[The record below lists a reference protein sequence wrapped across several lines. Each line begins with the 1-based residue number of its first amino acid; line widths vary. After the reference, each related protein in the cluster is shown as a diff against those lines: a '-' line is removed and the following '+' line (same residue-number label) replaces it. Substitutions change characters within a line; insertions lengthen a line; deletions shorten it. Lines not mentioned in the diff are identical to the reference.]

1 MDDATANESTL
12 QFLGATGTVT
22 GSKYLARYRG
32 KSFLLDCGLFQG
44 LKALRERNWAPFVV
58 PPASLDA
65 VVLSHAHIDHCGF
78 LPVLAKNGF
87 RGPVYCTPA
96 TGDLLPIMLMD
107 AASLQEEDAA
117 QANQH
122 GYSRHKPAL
131 PLYTRDDVQ
140 QLLRLIQ
147 IRPYHKPFQVVDN
160 VQVLYRNAG
169 HILGAAS
176 VEAQFGPGDPF
187 RLVFSGDVGRWDRPI
202 LHDPELVPEA
212 DILLCESTYG
222 DRNHAPDAPGELAK
236 IVREAAERGGA
247 LIVPSFAVGRTQELI
262 YTLRQL
268 EDDGKIPALP
278 VYIDSPMA
286 IEITQE
292 YANHPEEH
300 DLDMKRLIDRERNPL
315 RCRKQE
321 WVRTPNESKR
331 LNGLEGPMIII
342 SASGM
347 ATGGRVLHHLA
358 HRLPDPRT
366 TVLLVGFQ
374 SEDTRGR
381 KLLEGAKWLRIFGH
395 DIQVQAQVRKLNSMS
410 AHADQSELLR
420 WLGGFKRP
428 PKRCY
433 LVHGEPHASQA
444 LAEAIKAKLGWEAML
459 PSDGEVAPLTKS

>member
-1 MDDATANESTL
+1 MSDIASNESTL

-22 GSKYLARYRG
+22 GSKYLVRHRG
-32 KSFLLDCGLFQG
+32 KKFLLDCGLFQG
-44 LKALRERNWAPFVV
+44 LKTLRERNWLPFAI
-58 PPASLDA
+58 PPASIDA
-65 VVLSHAHIDHCGF
+65 VVLSHAHIDHCGY
-78 LPVLAKNGF
+78 LPVLAKDGF
-87 RGPVYCTPA
+87 RSPLYCTPA
-96 TGDLLPIMLMD
+96 TADLLPIMLMD

-131 PLYTRDDVQ
+131 PLYTRDDAQ
-140 QLLRLIQ
+140 KLLQLIQ
-147 IRPYHKPFQVVDN
+147 IRPFHKPFQVVED

-176 VEAQFGPGDPF
+176 VEVQLGPGDPF
-187 RLVFSGDVGRWDRPI
+187 RLVFSGDLGRWDRPI
-202 LHDPELVPEA
+202 LHDPELVPAA
-212 DILLCESTYG
+212 DVLLCESTYG
-222 DRNHAPDAPGELAK
+222 DRNHAPDAPAELAK
-236 IVREAAERGGA
+236 IVREAADRGGA
-247 LIVPSFAVGRTQELI
+247 LIIPAFAVGRVQELV

-268 EDDGKIPALP
+268 EDEGKIPSLP
-278 VYIDSPMA
+278 VYVDSPMA
-286 IEITQE
+286 IEVTQE
-292 YANHPEEH
+292 YASHPEEH
-300 DLDMKRLIDRERNPL
+300 DLDMKRLIDRDRNPL

-321 WVRTPNESKR
+321 WVRTPNDSKR
-331 LNGLEGPMIII
+331 LNGLDGPMIII

-358 HRLPDPRT
+358 HRLGDSRT

-374 SEDTRGR
+374 AEDTRGR

-395 DIQVQAQVRKLNSMS
+395 DVPVHAQVRKLNSMS

-420 WLGGFKRP
+420 WLGGFKQP

-444 LAEAIKAKLGWEAML
+444 LAEAIKAKLGWEATL
-459 PSDGEVAPLTKS
+459 PKDGEVVPLAK